1 MLLHLGI
8 DRVFVAMNGIH
19 QHGSLFIIFGWLPR
33 PGNLVVLC
41 TRGSTPSRPWLCFFQ
56 RVCVCVCV
64 GSLLLRRSVHFD
76 IDRATLSSLCACQI
90 DVAVARC
97 WGSCSEIL
105 TMRSVLADLR
115 RDLDKRSLPEIL
127 LRDLS
132 ERTCTDILFKDLWSL
147 AKILPRDFL
156 QRERELVQRSCHKTS
171 FTDLLP
177 QPFIQISCR
186 DLAKRSL
193 TEIILRDLQWRAWTE
208 ILFRHLQQDIT
219 WRGFFG
225 DLVTGSLQRCCV
237 DLLQRSCQETC
248 HRNLD
253 RDLV

>member
-41 TRGSTPSRPWLCFFQ
+41 TRGSTPSRPWLCFFK

-97 WGSCSEIL
+97 WGSCTEIL
-105 TMRSVLADLR
+105 TMRSVLTDLR

-156 QRERELVQRSCHKTS
+156 QRERELVQRSSTATFHT
-171 FTDLLP
+171 
-177 QPFIQISCR
+177 
-186 DLAKRSL
+186 
-193 TEIILRDLQWRAWTE
+193 
-208 ILFRHLQQDIT
+208 
-219 WRGFFG
+219 
-225 DLVTGSLQRCCV
+225 
-237 DLLQRSCQETC
+237 DLLQRSRQEVS
-248 HRNLD
+248 HRDHLKRSPMASLN
-253 RDLV
+253 RDLI